1 VRRIRKFDVVSI
13 GLVGGFFAA
22 LAFGLVEVDRVFGLP
37 AHVLLVHAPI
47 VLVPLMVI
55 ATLVVLMRP
64 TWRRRFG
71 VGLAAAALVV
81 FASVM
86 AAKAA
91 GDPLEHHER
100 ARIQAEFG
108 SSEVGRAQLDRIEEH
123 AEAGDQLAATSAGFT
138 FVLVSIVVVDR
149 QLRRRGIPFVD
160 SGRFV
165 VMTGVVAAVLA
176 LGTLGAVVRAGHLGS
191 KAAWEDKVIAE
202 EVLTTNS
209 AGR

>member
-1 VRRIRKFDVVSI
+1 MRTIRKFDVVSL

-22 LAFGLVEVDRVFGLP
+22 LAFGLVELDRVFGLP

-47 VLVPLMVI
+47 VLVPLTAITTM
-55 ATLVVLMRP
+55 AVLMRP

-71 VGLAAAALVV
+71 ASLAAAAIIV

-91 GDPLEHHER
+91 GEPLEHHEQ

-108 SSEVGRAQLDRIEEH
+108 SSETGRTQHDRIEQH

-138 FVLVSIVVVDR
+138 LVLVCIVVIDR
-149 QLRRRGIPFVD
+149 QLRRRRIPFVN

-165 VMTGVVAAVLA
+165 ITTGIVTAVLA

-191 KAAWEDKVIAE
+191 KAAWEEQVKAQE
-202 EVLTTNS
+202 GLTTNS
-209 AGR
+209 SGR